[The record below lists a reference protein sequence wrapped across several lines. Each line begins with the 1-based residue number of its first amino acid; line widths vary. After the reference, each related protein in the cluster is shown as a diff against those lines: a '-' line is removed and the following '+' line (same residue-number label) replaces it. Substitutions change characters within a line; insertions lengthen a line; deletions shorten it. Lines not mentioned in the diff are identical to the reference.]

1 MRKSMLILPV
11 ALSVAG
17 ALVLA
22 GPASAA
28 DTDVTVTVTGGT
40 LSISAPAAAVSLGT
54 FVASV
59 ESQQASAQLGNVTV
73 TDNRG
78 GIAGWTAAA
87 GASAFSDGPSAGLLI
102 SYTTP
107 TAVVTGATATVTPAD
122 SADLFVSSTVQ
133 TASAVSGAHAAVW
146 NPTVTVTLP
155 AGARVGTYTSTITH
169 SVS

>member
-28 DTDVTVTVTGGT
+28 DTDVTVQVAAGS
-40 LSISAPAAAVSLGT
+40 LSISAPTGPVSLGT
-54 FVASV
+54 P
-59 ESQQASAQLGNVTV
+59 EASAAVQSVNAELGDVTV

-78 GIAGWTAAA
+78 GIAGWTATAI
-87 GASAFSDGPSAGLLI
+87 ASAFRGGPSAGLLI
-102 SYTTP
+102 SYATP
-107 TAVVTGATATVTPAD
+107 TAVVTGATATVTAAD
-122 SADLFVSSTVQ
+122 SSDLFVSSNVQ